1 MAVITTAFEGPFE
14 LVDIRTETDERRRS
28 LTPPRWLRR
37 LLGPLAIFGLWS
49 AVSYGGLVSTH
60 ILASPSQVV
69 QAGWHLATAE
79 DLAGNLWASIQRV
92 VKGLGLGILIGVT
105 LALLAG
111 LFRWGEDL
119 VDSLMQLFHSL
130 PVIALIPLLI
140 VWLGIDE
147 TPKVTV
153 IALGTAFPI
162 YLNTY
167 SAIRNVDRRLV
178 ETGTAFG
185 LGRLAL
191 IRHVLA
197 PAAVPGFLVGL
208 RMSMTTSLLVLIFVE
223 QLNAVKGLGVLMN
236 SAETTFNT
244 GVIIFILVLYAL
256 YGLLT
261 VSFVRFLERILVP
274 WRRGFQG
281 Q

>member
-1 MAVITTAFEGPFE
+1 MAIITTAFEGAGE
-14 LVDIRTETDERRRS
+14 LVDVRTESDKRRRS
-28 LTPPRWLRR
+28 LSPPRWLRR
-37 LLGPLAIFGLWS
+37 LLGPLAVFGLWS

-79 DLAGNLWASIQRV
+79 DLAGNLWASLQRV
-92 VKGLGLGILIGVT
+92 IKGLALGVLIGVT
-105 LALLAG
+105 LAMLAG

-147 TPKVTV
+147 TPKITV

-236 SAETTFNT
+236 TAETTFNT
-244 GVIIFILVLYAL
+244 GIIIFILVLYAL

-261 VSFVRFLERILVP
+261 VSFVRLLERILVP